1 MLETKLPKEYSRF
14 VNHILGTQKIAYLR
28 NAEHL
33 ELKMINVT
41 SSRSTPLT
49 SRTTFDQNSE
59 RTSTQKIHIYLEAPK
74 INSIKS
80 FTPTLL

>member
-14 VNHILGTQKIAYLR
+14 VNHILGTQKIPYLR
-28 NAEHL
+28 NAKHF

-59 RTSTQKIHIYLEAPK
+59 QTSTQKIHIYLEAPK
-74 INSIKS
+74 ISSIMS
-80 FTPTLL
+80 FTPT